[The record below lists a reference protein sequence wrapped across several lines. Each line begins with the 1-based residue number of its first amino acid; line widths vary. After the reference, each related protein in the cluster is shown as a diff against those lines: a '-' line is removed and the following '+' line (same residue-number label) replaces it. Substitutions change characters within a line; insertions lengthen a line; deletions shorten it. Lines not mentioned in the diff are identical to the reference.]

1 MQFIM
6 LLGLQSYIINAAHK
20 SSKFQKFICYH
31 TFILH
36 ITLRKL
42 FLMINSLKTMIYF
55 FLYHVTKFFS
65 FTCLQAYSYMN
76 VHGYLLYMAYFIW
89 KPRPNIN
96 HSSLSFRACFKTYL
110 KQN

>member
-36 ITLRKL
+36 ITFREL
-42 FLMINSLKTMIYF
+42 FLMVNSLKTMIYF
-55 FLYHVTKFFS
+55 FCTIVTEFFS
-65 FTCLQAYSYMN
+65 HMYLQAYSYMN
-76 VHGYLLYMAYFIW
+76 VHGYLVYGIF
-89 KPRPNIN
+89 
-96 HSSLSFRACFKTYL
+96 F
-110 KQN
+110 

>member
-36 ITLRKL
+36 ITLREL
-42 FLMINSLKTMIYF
+42 FLMVNSQNNDL
-55 FLYHVTKFFS
+55 LFS
-65 FTCLQAYSYMN
+65 VPL
-76 VHGYLLYMAYFIW
+76 
-89 KPRPNIN
+89 
-96 HSSLSFRACFKTYL
+96 
-110 KQN
+110 

>member
-36 ITLRKL
+36 ITLREL
-42 FLMINSLKTMIYF
+42 FLMVNSLKTMIYF
-55 FLYHVTKFFS
+55 FLYHCNGIFF
-65 FTCLQAYSYMN
+65 
-76 VHGYLLYMAYFIW
+76 LYVFASIFLYECSW
-89 KPRPNIN
+89 V
-96 HSSLSFRACFKTYL
+96 SLVYGIFFFL
-110 KQN
+110 NQGPI

>member
-36 ITLRKL
+36 ITLREL
-42 FLMINSLKTMIYF
+42 FLMVNSLKTMIYF
-55 FLYHVTKFFS
+55 FLYHCNGIFFIYMFASIFLYECSWVSFIFFLETKA
-65 FTCLQAYSYMN
+65 QY
-76 VHGYLLYMAYFIW
+76 
-89 KPRPNIN
+89 K
-96 HSSLSFRACFKTYL
+96 SLFAEL
-110 KQN
+110 

>member
-36 ITLRKL
+36 ITLREL
-42 FLMINSLKTMIYF
+42 FLMVNSLKTMIYF
-55 FLYHVTKFFS
+55 FLYHCNGIFF
-65 FTCLQAYSYMN
+65 LYMFASIFL
-76 VHGYLLYMAYFIW
+76 GILYMAYF
-89 KPRPNIN
+89 
-96 HSSLSFRACFKTYL
+96 FR
-110 KQN
+110 NRGPI

>member
-36 ITLRKL
+36 ITLREL
-42 FLMINSLKTMIYF
+42 FLMVNSLKTMIYF
-55 FLYHVTKFFS
+55 FLYHCNGIFFLYMY
-65 FTCLQAYSYMN
+65 LQAYSYMN
-76 VHGYLLYMAYFIW
+76 VHGYLVYGIF
-89 KPRPNIN
+89 
-96 HSSLSFRACFKTYL
+96 F
-110 KQN
+110 

>member
-36 ITLRKL
+36 ITLREL
-42 FLMINSLKTMIYF
+42 FLMLNSLKTMIYF
-55 FLYHVTKFFS
+55 FLYHVTEFFS
-65 FTCLQAYSYMN
+65 YMYLQAYSYMN
-76 VHGYLLYMAYFIW
+76 VHRYLVYGIF
-89 KPRPNIN
+89 
-96 HSSLSFRACFKTYL
+96 F
-110 KQN
+110 

>member
-36 ITLRKL
+36 ITFREL
-42 FLMINSLKTMIYF
+42 FLMVNSLKTMIYF
-55 FLYHVTKFFS
+55 FLYHCNGIFFLYI
-65 FTCLQAYSYMN
+65 CLQAYSYMN
-76 VHGYLLYMAYFIW
+76 VHGYLVYGIF
-89 KPRPNIN
+89 
-96 HSSLSFRACFKTYL
+96 F
-110 KQN
+110 

>member
-6 LLGLQSYIINAAHK
+6 LLGLQSYIINTAHK

-36 ITLRKL
+36 ITLREL
-42 FLMINSLKTMIYF
+42 FLMVNSLKTMIYF

-76 VHGYLLYMAYFIW
+76 VHGYLLYMAYFFLET
-89 KPRPNIN
+89 KAQYK
-96 HSSLSFRACFKTYL
+96 SLFAEL
-110 KQN
+110 

>member
-36 ITLRKL
+36 ITFREL
-42 FLMINSLKTMIYF
+42 FLMVNSLKTMIYF
-55 FLYHVTKFFS
+55 FLYHCNGIFF
-65 FTCLQAYSYMN
+65 
-76 VHGYLLYMAYFIW
+76 LYMFASISLYECSWVSCIW
-89 KPRPNIN
+89 HIFLETKAQYK
-96 HSSLSFRACFKTYL
+96 SLFAELKGRRFKTYL

>member
-36 ITLRKL
+36 ITLREL
-42 FLMINSLKTMIYF
+42 FLMVNSLKTMIYF
-55 FLYHVTKFFS
+55 FLYHCNGIFF
-65 FTCLQAYSYMN
+65 LYMFASIFLYEC
-76 VHGYLLYMAYFIW
+76 VHGYLVYGIFFLETEAQY
-89 KPRPNIN
+89 K
-96 HSSLSFRACFKTYL
+96 SLFAEL
-110 KQN
+110 